1 MDETDYARQRRLWRE
16 NRQTAQA
23 IYGEWRHPDN
33 IAWARS
39 RDIAGADSLR
49 SYCSRLES
57 RLQSLEFQN
66 RQRAADSA
74 PSPYLEDIRL
84 PGHRHRPDMA
94 MSDRLWLVDPFN
106 RGAVANLWA
115 CILTA
120 RRCALGTYGFLTSDQ
135 LDDAGI
141 RETLIAHWR
150 TIDYTDAGE
159 RIETI
164 PGSMIAHDLELLG
177 LGLADIENGTVVTP
191 QRRPAPVRR
200 HPAAE
205 PVKAASSPHK
215 GDNASQAVAAPEPV
229 LIRRR
234 SKGVPRGA

>member
-1 MDETDYARQRRLWRE
+1 MDETAYSRERRIWRE
-16 NRQTAQA
+16 ERLTSRAM
-23 IYGEWRHPDN
+23 YGWHHPEN
-33 IAWARS
+33 VAWA
-39 RDIAGADSLR
+39 
-49 SYCSRLES
+49 ES
-57 RLQSLEFQN
+57 REAVDADRLRDYCRSLENRLATLEVN
-66 RQRAADSA
+66 RQRAADM
-74 PSPYLEDIRL
+74 PYLEDIRL

-164 PGSMIAHDLELLG
+164 SGSMIAHDLELLG